1 MPGKIERYLLKNIQE
16 KGSIFIP
23 LIDPEEVTP
32 KSASL
37 IAEEGEKAGASA
49 IMVGGSTLVSPDSL
63 DNVVKSI
70 KNSVSIPVILFPNNI
85 TGISRYADAVWFM
98 SLLNSADPYFI
109 IGAQVLAAPLIR
121 KFHIEPIPLGYLILG
136 EGGAAAVIGKA
147 CPIPYNKS
155 GLAVAHALAAQFLG
169 MRFIY
174 LEGGS
179 GVSKPIP
186 PQTIRMVKSAVNL
199 PLLVGGGIKTGVQA
213 KEIVRAGADI
223 IVTSTALEQS
233 DPSSLRIKIKE
244 IVEGIKE
251 GATHKNISQSD
262 SSGDKC

>member
-1 MPGKIERYLLKNIQE
+1 MMGKIERYLLTSIQE

-23 LIDPEEVTP
+23 LIDPEEVTTE
-32 KSASL
+32 SASL

-49 IMVGGSTLVSPDSL
+49 IMVGGSTLVSSDSL
-63 DNVVKSI
+63 DNIVKSI
-70 KNSVSIPVILFPNNI
+70 KDSVNIPVILFPNNI
-85 TGISRYADAVWFM
+85 TGISRYADAIWFM

-109 IGAQVLAAPLIR
+109 IGAQVLAAPLVR
-121 KFHIEPIPLGYLILG
+121 KFRIEPIPLGYLILG

-186 PQTIRMVKSAVNL
+186 SQTVRMVKSAVNL
-199 PLLVGGGIKTGVQA
+199 PLLVGGGIRTGIQA
-213 KEIVRAGADI
+213 KEIVHAGADV
-223 IVTSTALEQS
+223 IVASTALEES
-233 DPSSLRIKIKE
+233 DPRSLRIKIRE

-251 GATHKNISQSD
+251 GAAHRNTVSPTDRGK
-262 SSGDKC
+262 KY

>member
-1 MPGKIERYLLKNIQE
+1 MLGKIEKYLLRSIQE

-32 KSASL
+32 ESASI

-63 DNVVKSI
+63 DNVVISI
-70 KNSVSIPVILFPNNI
+70 KERVNIPVILFPNNI
-85 TGISRYADAVWFM
+85 TGISRYADAIWFM
-98 SLLNSADPYFI
+98 SLLNSTDPYFI
-109 IGAQVLAAPLIR
+109 IGAQVLAAPLIK
-121 KFHIEPIPLGYLILG
+121 KFRIEPIPLGYLILG

-147 CPIPYNKS
+147 CPIPYNKF
-155 GLAVAHALAAQFLG
+155 GLAVAHALAARFLG

-186 PQTIRMVKSAVNL
+186 SQTVRMVKSAVNL
-199 PLLVGGGIKTGVQA
+199 PLLVGGGIRTGIQA
-213 KEIVRAGADI
+213 KEIVHAGADI
-223 IVTSTALEQS
+223 IVASTALEQS

-251 GATHKNISQSD
+251 GVAHKDINQPNLSEEE
-262 SSGDKC
+262 C

>member
-1 MPGKIERYLLKNIQE
+1 MPGKIERYLLTSIRE

-23 LIDPEEVTP
+23 LIDPEEVTAE
-32 KSASL
+32 SASL

-49 IMVGGSTLVSPDSL
+49 IMVGGSTLVSSEHL
-63 DNVVKSI
+63 DDIVKSI
-70 KNSVSIPVILFPNNI
+70 KKSVNIPIILFPNNI
-85 TGISRYADAVWFM
+85 TGISRYADAIWFM

-121 KFHIEPIPLGYLILG
+121 KFRIEPIPLGYLILG
-136 EGGAAAVIGKA
+136 EGGAAAVIGKT

-186 PQTIRMVKSAVNL
+186 STTIKMVKNAVNL
-199 PLLVGGGIKTGVQA
+199 PLLVGGGIRTGIQA
-213 KEIVRAGADI
+213 KEIAHAGADI
-223 IVTSTALEQS
+223 IVTSTALEKS
-233 DPSSLRIKIKE
+233 DPNSLRIKIRE

-251 GATHKNISQSD
+251 GAANRDMISPTNR
-262 SSGDKC
+262 GEKE

>member
-1 MPGKIERYLLKNIQE
+1 MLGKIERYLLRSIRE

-23 LIDPEEVTP
+23 LIDPEEVTSE
-32 KSASL
+32 SASL

-49 IMVGGSTLVSPDSL
+49 IMVGGSTLVSAEDL
-63 DNVVKSI
+63 DEIVKSI
-70 KNSVSIPVILFPNNI
+70 KKSVNIPIILFPNNI
-85 TGISRYADAVWFM
+85 TGISRYADAIWFM

-109 IGAQVLAAPLIR
+109 IGAQVLAAPLIKKLR
-121 KFHIEPIPLGYLILG
+121 IEPIPLGYMILG

-155 GLAVAHALAAQFLG
+155 GLAAAHALAAQYLG

-179 GVSKPIP
+179 GVSKPVPSNI
-186 PQTIRMVKSAVNL
+186 IKMVKSTVNL
-199 PLLVGGGIKTGVQA
+199 PLLVGGGVRTGVQA
-213 KEIVRAGADI
+213 KEIVHAGADI
-223 IVTSTALEQS
+223 VVASTALEES
-233 DPSSLRIKIKE
+233 DPQSLRIKIKE

-251 GATHKNISQSD
+251 GVIHRNTSQS
-262 SSGDKC
+262 S

>member
-1 MPGKIERYLLKNIQE
+1 MLGKIEKYLLSSIQE

-23 LIDPEEVTP
+23 LIDPEEVSTE
-32 KSASL
+32 SASL
-37 IAEEGEKAGASA
+37 IAKEGEKAGASA
-49 IMVGGSTLVSPDSL
+49 IMVGGSTLVSSNHL
-63 DNVVKSI
+63 DNIVKSI
-70 KNSVSIPVILFPNNI
+70 KESVNIPVILFPNNI
-85 TGISRYADAVWFM
+85 TGISRYADAIWFM

-121 KFHIEPIPLGYLILG
+121 KFRIEPIPLGYLILG

-169 MRFIY
+169 MRFVY

-179 GVSKPIP
+179 GVSRPVP
-186 PQTIRMVKSAVNL
+186 SATIRMVKNAVNL
-199 PLLVGGGIKTGVQA
+199 PLLVGGGIRTGAQTR
-213 KEIVRAGADI
+213 EIVHAGADI
-223 IVTSTALEQS
+223 VVASTALEQS
-233 DPSSLRIKIKE
+233 DPSSLRIKVRE

-251 GATHKNISQSD
+251 GVANRNMTNPTNREEKD
-262 SSGDKC
+262 